1 MKAIILCA
9 GLGTRMRPLTD
20 AIPKCLLPVGG
31 RPLIHHTLEA
41 LAAAG
46 VDEVAIN
53 LHHLPGAIVRELA
66 RGYRFGVRITYSF
79 ERELLGT
86 AGAIKPLQWWLD
98 DEPFFVVYG
107 DEWTTL
113 DFGDLWKSHLISRAD
128 MTMVVHWVEDITS
141 RNVVTLSD
149 DLERVLGVRPKDM
162 RMPDAVGDWVGSG
175 IYVMHPRLVWR
186 IIRDVTSDLEDYLG
200 SWLWTDHAHLHAY
213 RVDRDLTVDI
223 GKPEGYERAKRLA
236 AGR

>member
-31 RPLIHHTLEA
+31 KPLIHHTLEA
-41 LAAAG
+41 LAVAG

-53 LHHLPGAIVRELA
+53 LHHLPGAIVRELR

-86 AGAIKPLQWWLD
+86 AGAIKRLQWWLD
-98 DEPFFVVYG
+98 EEPFFVVYG

-113 DFGDLWKSHLISRAD
+113 DFGKLWQEHRSRAAPA
-128 MTMVVHWVEDITS
+128 TAVVHWVPDGTGRDLVRLQDNLDYILHLAPEGLHATNS
-141 RNVVTLSD
+141 SGWALSGVFIFHRWAFD
-149 DLERVLGVRPKDM
+149 DVPIGIPCDLEEYVVHPHLQRG
-162 RMPDAVGDWVGSG
+162 GS
-175 IYVMHPRLVWR
+175 IL
-186 IIRDVTSDLEDYLG
+186 
-200 SWLWTDHAHLHAY
+200 AY

-223 GKPEGYERAKRLA
+223 GKPAGYERAKRLA
-236 AGR
+236 AGL

>member
-41 LAAAG
+41 LAVAG

-53 LHHLPGAIVRELA
+53 LHHLPGAIVHDLK

-86 AGAIKPLQWWLD
+86 AGAIKRLQWWLD
-98 DEPFFVVYG
+98 EEPFFVVYG
-107 DEWTTL
+107 DEWTTI
-113 DFGDLWKSHLISRAD
+113 DFADLWRKHHLQLA
-128 MTMVVHWVEDITS
+128 TATAVVHPVAEGAGRNLLEITADGY
-141 RNVVTLSD
+141 VTRIWPK
-149 DLERVLGVRPKDM
+149 EVR
-162 RMPDAVGDWVGSG
+162 RIEYVDWALSG
-175 IYVMHPRLVWR
+175 IYVLDPLTVQPIPEGPWDIEADLLPLLIAYGLRVR
-186 IIRDVTSDLEDYLG
+186 AYCVKPDVTI
-200 SWLWTDHAHLHAY
+200 
-213 RVDRDLTVDI
+213 DI

-236 AGR
+236 AGL